1 MKIEECRA
9 APCVMSDESHTP
21 VAACGRETESEYM
34 SE

>member
-9 APCVMSDESHTP
+9 APCRDESHTP

-34 SE
+34 RE